1 MKKLLHAIG
10 MVGKYYL
17 YGFVFQ
23 LFFLNLMY
31 AAPSNGQNS
40 FNIKEVYL
48 SLDLQEAT
56 LSESFHAIKRE
67 TEFSFIYDRG
77 LEDKSLPVNLRVE
90 NQSLE
95 TVLLTLAASHHL
107 SFKQVDDRI
116 SVKQVKRSNPEK
128 ALILEVAISGT
139 VREDNGEPMP
149 GVTVSVPGTTIGTAT
164 DSDGRYSLSVPEGS
178 TLVFSFI
185 GFESQQ
191 IPIGDRS
198 VIDVTLRED
207 MGMLDEVIVVGFG
220 TQTRATSVSAV
231 STINAEE
238 IVKTPV
244 GDVTNALTGRMVG
257 VMTRQLQGRPG
268 ASEAQIYIRGRASN
282 NSAAL
287 IIVDGV
293 ERESFGD
300 IDPNDIESISVLK
313 DAASTA
319 LFGLK
324 GANGVI
330 VVTTKRGVPGRAR
343 ITYNFQVGL
352 NTFGQRPKPL
362 RSYQA
367 AVLHN
372 EGEDNML
379 AAGILD
385 PNTYK
390 KFFTAED
397 IETFRT
403 GTGDPLLYPDVDWF
417 EELTQKTWGRQQ
429 HNLSLRGGSKKVNY
443 FVSLGYMYEDGMF
456 KHFDTPLGY
465 KTSPYAKRTNFRSNL
480 DYKLT
485 PTTTISLNLSGR
497 IENEHT
503 VRAIKYTQTAAVA
516 NFLSGSEAAFKW
528 MYIAPSWSM
537 PFDREAAKRRT
548 PEEIAKDDTYNQII
562 GVGFGE
568 YQENPYINL
577 KRGGFTQ
584 GEKNVLGSVFAIDQ
598 KLDFITEGLNLQAR
612 IAYDQSSEFY
622 RNQSASGAVYTV
634 DRDTRE
640 IIPAYENP
648 ANYRIDDPLNS
659 NTGVGGGLLKTNIQI
674 QANIN
679 KTYGDHKTSGALV
692 ATRELKYLTGIEAP
706 SAFQGMVFRTTY
718 SYKDKY
724 YTEFNGSYQGSENFD
739 VGYRY
744 GFFPTVG
751 LGYTLSE
758 EKFMAGVNER
768 IGLDYLKIRGSIGS
782 VGYST
787 TNISLVGY
795 RKIDSRFLFLD
806 EYGPSSNI
814 TFGNPTRLA
823 STPTYFHK
831 RIGNPYATFE
841 TGFKRNIGIDANFF
855 ENRVQVIVDL
865 FDERRRDILLSRGKA
880 TFEHYGED
888 VPIYNYGENYNGGIE
903 LELRLLNRSGQFIYG
918 LNFQFSHIENKR
930 VILDEPLNQKGN
942 LRKAG
947 SAIGQFWSY
956 DVADGFFQNQE
967 EIDAWA
973 KMEGFPFMPGDIK
986 LMDINGDGLITAEDY
1001 TSIGY
1006 SDVPIDQYSLSP
1018 HVSYRNF
1025 SLSALFQAVDKVSNE
1040 FFPVETD
1047 AIFIVPQ
1054 YYEFQLDRWTPE
1066 TPNAKYP
1073 AIRAAN
1079 IGQNR
1084 FYGRTDLNGE
1094 HTGIINA
1101 FNLQDASYIK
1111 LRNISL
1117 QYAIPQKWVSKFKLH
1132 EASVSLTGNNLY
1144 TWTNYIGLDPE
1155 NGDDLN
1161 VGTYVNRGVTYPN
1174 IRTYQLSIKITL

>member
-1 MKKLLHAIG
+1 MKKSLHVLS

-17 YGFVFQ
+17 YGFMFQ
-23 LFFLNLMY
+23 FFFLSVMY
-31 AAPSNGQNS
+31 ASPTKGQGS
-40 FNIKEVYL
+40 LDIGEVYL
-48 SLDLQEAT
+48 SLNLQEAS
-56 LSESFHAIKRE
+56 LSESFNFIKNQ
-67 TEFSFIYDRG
+67 TAFTFIYDQR
-77 LEDKSLPVNLRVE
+77 LVEKSPPVSLQVRH
-90 NQSLE
+90 QSLE
-95 TVLLTLAASHHL
+95 NVLMSLSASHQL
-107 SFKQVDDRI
+107 SFKQVDNRI
-116 SVKQVKRSNPEK
+116 SVKATAESVNDTP
-128 ALILEVAISGT
+128 AVADVAVRGT
-139 VREDNGEPMP
+139 VLDVTGQPIP
-149 GVTVSVPGTTIGTAT
+149 GVTVVVEGSSTGTAT
-164 DSDGRYSLSVPEGS
+164 DIDGAYSLIVPEGAV
-178 TLVFSFI
+178 LVFSFI
-185 GFESQQ
+185 GFETQR
-191 IPIGDRS
+191 IPVGDRS
-198 VIDVTLRED
+198 VIDITMKED
-207 MGMLDEVIVVGFG
+207 IGMLDEVVVVGFG

-244 GDVTNALTGRMVG
+244 GDVTNAITGRMVG

-330 VVTTKRGVPGRAR
+330 VVTTKRGIPGAAR
-343 ITYNFQVGL
+343 ITYNLQVGL

-385 PNTYK
+385 PNTYQ
-390 KFFTAED
+390 KFFTPED
-397 IETFRT
+397 IEMFRT
-403 GTGDPLLYPDVDWF
+403 GKGDPLLYPDVDWF
-417 EELTQKTWGRQQ
+417 DELTQKAWGRQQ
-429 HNLSLRGGSKKVNY
+429 HNLSIRGGSKKVSY
-443 FVSLGYMYEDGMF
+443 FVSLGYMHEDGMF

-465 KTSPYAKRTNFRSNL
+465 KTSPYAKRTNFRSNI

-497 IENEHT
+497 IEDEHT

-516 NFLSGSEAAFKW
+516 NFRSGSEAAFKW

-584 GEKNVLGSVFAIDQ
+584 GEKNVLGSVFGIEQ

-612 IAYDQSSEFY
+612 LAYDQSSEFY

-634 DRDTRE
+634 DRETKE

-674 QANIN
+674 QANLN
-679 KTYGDHKTSGALV
+679 KTYGDHKASGALV

-739 VGYRY
+739 KGYRY

-758 EKFMAGVNER
+758 EKFMAGINR
-768 IGLDYLKIRGSIGS
+768 AISLDFLKIRGSIGN

-806 EYGPSSNI
+806 EYGPTTGV
-814 TFGNPTRLA
+814 TFGNPTRMT
-823 STPTYFHK
+823 STPTYYHK

-841 TGFKRNIGIDANFF
+841 TGFKRNIGIDANFL
-855 ENRVQVIVDL
+855 ENRVQLVVDL
-865 FDERRRDILLSRGKA
+865 FDERRTDILLSRGKA

-903 LELRLLNRSGQFIYG
+903 VELRLLNRSDLFLYG
-918 LNFQFSHIENKR
+918 VNFQFSHIKNKR
-930 VILDEPLNQKGN
+930 VILDEPLNQRGN

-1006 SDVPIDQYSLSP
+1006 SDVPIDQYSMAP
-1018 HVSYRNF
+1018 HISYKNF

-1066 TPNAKYP
+1066 NPNAKYP

-1094 HTGIINA
+1094 HTGVINA

-1111 LRNISL
+1111 LRNVSL
-1117 QYAIPQKWVSKFKLH
+1117 QYMIPQKWISKFKLQ
-1132 EASVSLTGNNLY
+1132 EASLTLTGNNLY

-1174 IRTYQLSIKITL
+1174 IRTYQLGIKVTL